1 MNVMVQVGTFAWY
14 KNNGAFL
21 EIDDYTYSFGVG
33 FKNGDFPQGA
43 WSSLGAYDIIPSMS
57 DGVDSAFLPSPI
69 RETAGSSAFG
79 YLLMNSDIEQGVARV
94 YNDETAYFYTQV
106 IPWNCYY
113 KPGEFWWNSQ
123 AATWAEWVRRGNFTS
138 DQEHSDGV
146 LWGHKVLKPAK
157 ESIISLPTDA
167 GQTATI
173 IQDKV
178 WGTFEQFDE
187 IVFPDRTIKQ
197 QFEKSNIT
205 GSFTWKGD
213 PRMQPRDVVEW
224 ERLDGTT
231 TTITLENI
239 TLTHEGGGTSA
250 EITYREGV
258 V

>member
-1 MNVMVQVGTFAWY
+1 M
-14 KNNGAFL
+14 
-21 EIDDYTYSFGVG
+21 
-33 FKNGDFPQGA
+33 
-43 WSSLGAYDIIPSMS
+43 
-57 DGVDSAFLPSPI
+57 
-69 RETAGSSAFG
+69 
-79 YLLMNSDIEQGVARV
+79 
-94 YNDETAYFYTQV
+94 
-106 IPWNCYY
+106 
-113 KPGEFWWNSQ
+113 
-123 AATWAEWVRRGNFTS
+123 RRGNFTS